1 MDKTIFTSVA
11 KNIIVHSNSGKDA
24 LENLGHTNNLI
35 RVIPHG
41 CVEFNDVKELWNTFQ
56 TPYAIV
62 QFGFGFFY
70 KGVDRA
76 IEAVGI
82 LKNKFPEKYKDIF
95 YCYLCS
101 ESANAVGTH
110 AEYQNYLESII
121 EKFNLYDNIA
131 IIRKYNSDEIINN
144 YLRTAKLA
152 LFPYVT
158 NPNNIVYGASGA
170 VRVAMANQIPV
181 ITSESNMFDDL
192 NNVVPRPNN
201 AEELSKEIDKIFSD
215 HNYKNNLISLN
226 NKYIQENIWEKT
238 ADRYLDFIKDVL
250 KKENF
255 IEIV

>member
-1 MDKTIFTSVA
+1 M
-11 KNIIVHSNSGKDA
+11 
-24 LENLGHTNNLI
+24 
-35 RVIPHG
+35 
-41 CVEFNDVKELWNTFQ
+41 
-56 TPYAIV
+56 
-62 QFGFGFFY
+62 
-70 KGVDRA
+70 
-76 IEAVGI
+76 
-82 LKNKFPEKYKDIF
+82 
-95 YCYLCS
+95 
-101 ESANAVGTH
+101 
-110 AEYQNYLESII
+110 
-121 EKFNLYDNIA
+121 
-131 IIRKYNSDEIINN
+131 
-144 YLRTAKLA
+144 RTAKLA
-152 LFPYVT
+152 LVPYVT

-170 VRVAMANQIPV
+170 VLVAMANQIPV